1 MPRITGFA
9 EDIIIPQFNS
19 CDFKYH
25 FRLSREMFE
34 EILVHIGHRLASDHC
49 GGLVETE
56 PTKQL
61 LIFACYMANTESMR
75 EVRLATVHRIIGRTC
90 RIIIEC
96 LANVCIKVE
105 LTN

>member
-1 MPRITGFA
+1 MATLGVLYIILENFFDDDHDIVHFWSLRNSTIGHLIAQSQFASRRPYLPRITGFA

-49 GGLVETE
+49 GGLV
-56 PTKQL
+56 
-61 LIFACYMANTESMR
+61 
-75 EVRLATVHRIIGRTC
+75 
-90 RIIIEC
+90 
-96 LANVCIKVE
+96 
-105 LTN
+105 